1 MGLCSKLCDRSDI
14 LLITVSPKRPQNSSN
29 MPKGKHKGRSRHF
42 TNFEALEDAKKKE
55 EKERQWRKENGIES
69 EESDEDGSDKSSSEE
84 SSSEEESSSD
94 EGETVEAKKKG
105 VQGLIEIENPNL
117 ARPVMKKVSSLNSE
131 MAGGGR
137 GRGRGRG
144 RGGGRGGGSS
154 EGAGRGGAAGRAAPP
169 KAGEPTGNLSRRER
183 EEIEKQKAQA
193 HYRKLHAE
201 GKTEEA
207 RSDLARLA
215 LIKQQRAE
223 AAAKKEEDKKAKDEE
238 AAAKRD
244 NTAKALNKKR

>member
-1 MGLCSKLCDRSDI
+1 MG
-14 LLITVSPKRPQNSSN
+14 
-29 MPKGKHKGRSRHF
+29 
-42 TNFEALEDAKKKE
+42 
-55 EKERQWRKENGIES
+55 
-69 EESDEDGSDKSSSEE
+69 
-84 SSSEEESSSD
+84 EESSSD

-117 ARPVMKKVSSLNSE
+117 ARPVMKKVSSLDSQ
-131 MAGGGR
+131 MAGGR

-144 RGGGRGGGSS
+144 RGGGRGGGGSS
-154 EGAGRGGAAGRAAPP
+154 ESAGRGGSAAGRGAASAAAA
-169 KAGEPTGNLSRRER
+169 KAGEPVGNLSRRER

-238 AAAKRD
+238 AAAKRE
-244 NTAKALNKKR
+244 NTAKAMYKKR

>member
-1 MGLCSKLCDRSDI
+1 
-14 LLITVSPKRPQNSSN
+14 

-69 EESDEDGSDKSSSEE
+69 EEGSDEDGSDKSSSEE

-94 EGETVEAKKKG
+94 EGEAVEAKKKG

-117 ARPVMKKVSSLNSE
+117 ARPVMKKVSSLDSQ
-131 MAGGGR
+131 MAGGR

-154 EGAGRGGAAGRAAPP
+154 ESAGRGSSAGRGGVASAAAEAV
-169 KAGEPTGNLSRRER
+169 KAGTPVGNLSRRER

-223 AAAKKEEDKKAKDEE
+223 AASKKEEDKKAKDEE